1 MFTVSIRY
9 FRSLSGLQDWRHVF
23 KIFYELL
30 IEQSPS
36 HNDMLIFN
44 DVFALSLFAGFVCLF
59 CCWVFFL
66 FTVMFRIPFIKLIL
80 KTAHLYKCHVKNF
93 TLNLSQCV
101 LFKLITSYFLDD
113 LLRAKVLEMYFFRST
128 ILGYRA
134 MQILIWCNSSV
145 SFTECG

>member
-59 CCWVFFL
+59 CCWGFFSIYCN
-66 FTVMFRIPFIKLIL
+66 VQNSI
-80 KTAHLYKCHVKNF
+80 YKINP
-93 TLNLSQCV
+93 
-101 LFKLITSYFLDD
+101 
-113 LLRAKVLEMYFFRST
+113 
-128 ILGYRA
+128 
-134 MQILIWCNSSV
+134 
-145 SFTECG
+145 